1 MMVACPNCG
10 AENPLENAGQEI
22 VCISC
27 FSVWVPEAGSELP
40 AEQRAERDEAEDT
53 YQGQTI
59 SLDVEGDEIDP
70 LNLDLGVAE
79 PDAEDATAFAMEA
92 VIVPDGL
99 TDGLD
104 SEAWPDATL
113 ESDVTPSEETTS
125 FAVDEA
131 PEGSEGAAGE
141 ADAFTYTRS
150 STDIIQEEAPF
161 ENEEHSADAM
171 GQTTVAGAGV
181 DSGGT
186 EAFGAGSAGSSSDYD
201 DPFADFESSSSPSSS
216 SSSGYDDPFAN
227 AEADSPA
234 TSQGSLDV
242 EDPFAVDVSLMGQ
255 AEGGGNLDGME
266 ELDFGSLGGGG
277 EDLSGGF
284 EVDTVGPDTVA
295 DESAP
300 RANEDDASEDSSSGS
315 GGRKGGRGRARRR
328 KSASGGKAKQVVGLL
343 LGVVVL
349 AGVALGQFTDMGYFG
364 MNLILG
370 GGDSA
375 PAKTLPPR
383 PVREAV
389 KKPSAPATVSDAPTD
404 YVKRIAAL
412 ELKLKESPK
421 DKALL
426 HELSKN
432 LMSFQERHKSAFDG
446 NADYAK
452 RLAEVLDPEQL
463 KADKQMLIQKMLV
476 EGKTE
481 DAEAALEALKA
492 EKISDPNELYLMA
505 KVARTKGE
513 VVRAVV
519 HYKRALELNPGFEP
533 AIVDLAKIHLEKKE
547 IAEAKALYT
556 KLLEMNPNQIEAQ
569 VELAQIALFEKDYEG
584 AHTLAAQALASAQKA
599 GDTEGT
605 HAAYWLKARLAEAQ
619 GLAPDRLAALEQAI
633 VVRPKDE
640 QTVLA
645 LADVL
650 RKQGNDKGALVRLQ
664 AAETAGLKS
673 PAFFRALIG
682 ALVASGKE
690 EEARKKLE
698 DGLVSSPDDTGLL
711 MIQAEEKIRGK
722 QLKTAKGLYSKVI
735 ELKPGSLSAYLGL
748 TKLLVGEGKI
758 IEATQLLEGAVDKVD
773 EKQPLLEK
781 TAELQMQ
788 AGLAIKAR
796 ETMAKILKVN
806 PNDLGVKLRFAGLL
820 KGLGI
825 YDESARYF
833 EALELA
839 GALEPAQAMDYAEV
853 LSELGRRDKAMA
865 QVDSLLASDPLNL
878 RANILRGNL
887 NTQKGEFKKA
897 EEDLKRALKIK
908 DDSAS
913 ALYYVGLNELAQKR
927 IEEAIASLTKANSVE
942 SDNLEIRDALARA
955 YTDSG
960 TNENQRAAL
969 SQYSFIIEQ
978 YESWTSPRDRKRINP
993 DVYLR
998 RGRLFFKLSQHKKA
1012 LKDFG
1017 AAMVL
1022 EPDRKDLL
1030 IQFAQTLQKT
1040 GKDGEADAYLRKV
1053 LEQDKRNP
1061 AAHYYL
1067 GESLMKG
1074 NNLKGAEKHFKEA
1087 VAGGGAD
1094 FPVAYRHLGYIY
1106 KDQKLT
1112 RLACDNFKK
1121 FNRFAPASNYEREE
1135 VARLVEKICK

>member
-10 AENPLENAGQEI
+10 AENPLESAGQEI

-27 FSVWVPEAGSELP
+27 FSVWVPEAGSEVSAQEP
-40 AEQRAERDEAEDT
+40 AAGDDGEDT
-53 YQGQTI
+53 FLGHTV
-59 SLDVEGDEIDP
+59 SLEVEGDAIDP
-70 LNLDLGVAE
+70 LNLDLGVA
-79 PDAEDATAFAMEA
+79 DVDGEDATAFAMEA
-92 VIVPDGL
+92 ATVPVDLGSPAA
-99 TDGLD
+99 DAG
-104 SEAWPDATL
+104 WPDSTQ
-113 ESDVTPSEETTS
+113 ESDVTPGEETTS
-125 FAVDEA
+125 FTIDDGSPVDVD
-131 PEGSEGAAGE
+131 G
-141 ADAFTYTRS
+141 FTYTRS
-150 STDIIQEEAPF
+150 STDIIQEESPF
-161 ENEEHSADAM
+161 EDAEHSLDSM
-171 GQTTVAGAGV
+171 GQTTVAGADAG
-181 DSGGT
+181 SGGT
-186 EAFGAGSAGSSSDYD
+186 EVFGSGGGSSSSSSSDYD
-201 DPFADFESSSSPSSS
+201 DPFADFESASSS
-216 SSSGYDDPFAN
+216 SSSSNYDDPFAN
-227 AEADSPA
+227 AEADTGSPGQ
-234 TSQGSLDV
+234 SDLGVD
-242 EDPFAVDVSLMGQ
+242 DPFAVDASLTSQ
-255 AEGGGNLDGME
+255 AEDGGSLDGME

-277 EDLSGGF
+277 EPGGGF
-284 EVDTVGPDTVA
+284 EVDDLGAESVQAEAPVA
-295 DESAP
+295 PASADLSQESP
-300 RANEDDASEDSSSGS
+300 GS
-315 GGRKGGRGRARRR
+315 GGGRKSGRGRARRR
-328 KSASGGKAKQVVGLL
+328 KSASGGKAKQVVGVL

-370 GGDSA
+370 GGDGA
-375 PAKTLPPR
+375 PARTLPPR
-383 PVREAV
+383 PVRKEA
-389 KKPSAPATVSDAPTD
+389 KAPSGPATVSDAPTD

-412 ELKLKESPK
+412 EVQLKESPK

-426 HELSKN
+426 HELSKT
-432 LMSFQERHKSAFDG
+432 LLSFQERHKSAFDG

-463 KADKQMLIQKMLV
+463 QADKQMLIQKMLV

-513 VVRAVV
+513 MVRAVAN
-519 HYKRALELNPGFEP
+519 YKRALELNPGFEP
-533 AIVDLAKIHLEKKE
+533 AIVDLAKIHLAKQE

-584 AHTLAAQALASAQKA
+584 AQSLAAQALAAAQKA
-599 GDTEGT
+599 GDTQGT

-619 GLAPDRLAALEQAI
+619 GLSPERLAALEQAI
-633 VVRPKDE
+633 VVKPKDE

-650 RKQGNDKGALVRLQ
+650 QKQGNHKGALVRLQ

-690 EEARKKLE
+690 DEARKKLD
-698 DGLVSSPDDTGLL
+698 DGLASSPEDTGLL
-711 MIQAEEKIRGK
+711 MIQAEEKIRAK
-722 QLKTAKGLYSKVI
+722 QLKTAKALYSKVI
-735 ELKPGSLSAYLGL
+735 ELKPGLLPAYLGL
-748 TKLLVGEGKI
+748 SKLLVGEGKI
-758 IEATQLLEGAVDKVD
+758 TEATQLLEGAADKVD
-773 EKQPLLEK
+773 EQQPLLEK

-820 KGLGI
+820 RDLGI

-833 EALELA
+833 EDLDAA
-839 GALEPAQAMDYAEV
+839 GALEPEQAMDYAEV
-853 LSELGRRDKAMA
+853 LSKLGRRDKAMA
-865 QVDSLLASDPLNL
+865 QVDSILASDPMS
-878 RANILRGNL
+878 LRGNVLRGHL

-913 ALYYVGLNELAQKR
+913 ALYYRGLNELAQKR
-927 IEEAIASLTKANSVE
+927 VEPAIASLTKANSVQG
-942 SDNLEIRDALARA
+942 DNLEIRDALARA

-960 TNENQRAAL
+960 TNENRRAAL
-969 SQYSFIIEQ
+969 AQYSFIIEQ
-978 YESWTSPRDRKRINP
+978 YEAWTSPRDRKRIDP

-1017 AAMVL
+1017 SAMVL

-1040 GKDGEADAYLRKV
+1040 GKVREADAYLRKV
-1053 LEQDKRNP
+1053 LEQDRRNP

-1067 GESLMKG
+1067 GESLMKA
-1074 NNLKGAEKHFKEA
+1074 NDLRGAEKHFKEA

-1121 FNRFAPASNYEREE
+1121 FNRFAPPSNYEREE
-1135 VARLVEKICK
+1135 VARLVERICK